1 MQQRPSHQLSCLH
14 PGRGG
19 RASRKGCRRSNP
31 FQPRS
36 FKTGILGW
44 RGCLGLAEGYSAK
57 PLGKPCNTPSRGA
70 LCATGRQSVIVS
82 ITSSASA
89 LTLPL
94 WCTIQGGCMRC
105 LRNGVAAIRFQ
116 PGSQLPLPAPRSAT
130 QRWHAQSQVFQPR
143 RGRAIAARVFAPA
156 MHRHCGR

>member
-19 RASRKGCRRSNP
+19 RTSRIGCRRSNP
-31 FQPRS
+31 FQPKS

-44 RGCLGLAEGYSAK
+44 RGCLGLAEGYSAR

-94 WCTIQGGCMRC
+94 WCTIQGGRYAMLAQWSRSHS
-105 LRNGVAAIRFQ
+105 LPTRFSASPSSTTKRDSAVARAVSGV
-116 PGSQLPLPAPRSAT
+116 ST
-130 QRWHAQSQVFQPR
+130 TT
-143 RGRAIAARVFAPA
+143 RASDSCSSFRASYAPA
-156 MHRHCGR
+156 LW